1 MCFRE
6 RNTKRKGKGNYVLG
20 SELRMVKFYRL
31 LNKFVFGLLLNF
43 NYLII
48 MILYF
53 EDFPVSYILQ
63 NSAWQRSKG
72 NDLSPH
78 MILLNT

>member
-1 MCFRE
+1 MIKAFYIEKEMQKEKEKEC
-6 RNTKRKGKGNYVLG
+6 VLG
-20 SELRMVKFYRL
+20 SKLRMVKFYRL
-31 LNKFVFGLLLNF
+31 LNKFVFGLLLNY

-53 EDFPVSYILQ
+53 EDFPASYILQ

-72 NDLSPH
+72 KDLSP
-78 MILLNT
+78 I

>member
-1 MCFRE
+1 
-6 RNTKRKGKGNYVLG
+6 
-20 SELRMVKFYRL
+20 MVKFYRL

-53 EDFPVSYILQ
+53 EDFPASYILQ

-72 NDLSPH
+72 KDLSPYDFVEQ
-78 MILLNT
+78 ITETFYWNEAIYSGL